1 MLTGWARAPLM
12 TTFNDCDS
20 IYWLS
25 GTLDYLRL
33 QTLYCTGRTLVIC
46 LYAHLITGHV
56 GEEELH
62 EVSLDILQGLGDLQ
76 RRQLLRLS
84 PDTLW
89 VLQVWLLQPHHLI
102 KHVLDN

>member
-1 MLTGWARAPLM
+1 M

-20 IYWLS
+20 IYWLG
-25 GTLDYLRL
+25 GTLDYLGL
-33 QTLYCTGRTLVIC
+33 QTQYCTGRTLVIC
-46 LYAHLITGHV
+46 LYAHLITRHV

-89 VLQVWLLQPHHLI
+89 VLQVWLLQPHHSI
-102 KHVLDN
+102 KHVLDD